1 MLVGALSVFG
11 GAAAASTGA
20 TKDEAVAMVKKA
32 VAHSKTEGPEKESA
46 VHRGNMSIATSTS
59 SSTVLTAWC
68 WLTAR
73 TPKRIDTNQ
82 LADKDRTARI
92 S

>member
-1 MLVGALSVFG
+1 
-11 GAAAASTGA
+11 
-20 TKDEAVAMVKKA
+20 MVKKA
-32 VAHSKTEGPEKESA
+32 VAHSKTEGPEKAMRPSA